1 MLDVAIRTYHA
12 ATLYCFLVRWTYEL
26 YTHYSYRSR
35 EKVPLTKCGRPGSRE
50 TVPFN
55 PIPYLAGLPSP
66 ELPVAGPSPGTEA
79 ALAAGQARDEVPATG
94 GTNIVV
100 AAAFL
105 CHHNGQKTA

>member
-26 YTHYSYRSR
+26 YTHYSYRPR

-94 GTNIVV
+94 TTNIVV
-100 AAAFL
+100 VSCFSMS
-105 CHHNGQKTA
+105 T